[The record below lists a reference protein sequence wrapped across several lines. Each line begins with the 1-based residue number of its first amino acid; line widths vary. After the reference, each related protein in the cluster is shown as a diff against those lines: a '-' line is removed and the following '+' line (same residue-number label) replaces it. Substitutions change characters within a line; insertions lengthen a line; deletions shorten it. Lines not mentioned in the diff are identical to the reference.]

1 MKTQNTHS
9 MSKKIIKRTGITLL
23 SVLVLYWVVIG
34 IYAVWDD
41 GRIIVTDGPT
51 EESMQWMEKL
61 PDEIS
66 LAKISIPGTHDST
79 TKYTPFHYSFQC
91 QDTTVPEQ
99 LMAGYRFLDVRFS
112 VVSDHKGVERLCLKH
127 GIGHCRVSGESG
139 AQYMYLE
146 DLTDYL
152 RTFLQ
157 EHPSECV
164 ILLVDE
170 ATDGD
175 DECRIAE
182 LLDEWIQKEPELW
195 FVENRIPTL
204 GEVRGKIILTTR
216 YGDVNGYGQM
226 RCGLDLRWNSQNNY
240 SSPEEAVV
248 LYDLNDTG
256 DRFYVQNWFRLTPK
270 DKWSAVEEALNG
282 DYVDENTILINYLTI
297 SRGYLLLPCPK
308 DRAIDLNSR
317 LSDYLFETGHDYGI
331 VIVDFGTREL
341 AEKIYWTNF

>member
-1 MKTQNTHS
+1 
-9 MSKKIIKRTGITLL
+9 
-23 SVLVLYWVVIG
+23 
-34 IYAVWDD
+34 
-41 GRIIVTDGPT
+41 
-51 EESMQWMEKL
+51 
-61 PDEIS
+61 
-66 LAKISIPGTHDST
+66 
-79 TKYTPFHYSFQC
+79 
-91 QDTTVPEQ
+91 
-99 LMAGYRFLDVRFS
+99 
-112 VVSDHKGVERLCLKH
+112 
-127 GIGHCRVSGESG
+127 
-139 AQYMYLE
+139 MYLE

-195 FVENRIPTL
+195 FVVNRIPTL

-226 RCGLDLRWNSQNNY
+226 RCGLDFRWNSQNNY

-248 LYDLNDTG
+248 LYDLNDTW

-308 DRAIDLNSR
+308 DRAIDLNAK

-341 AEKIYWTNF
+341 AEKIYRTNF